1 MTTQDLTEDLSPA
14 KTLQEFYIPRL
25 WETPETRLVER
36 WAEANNISMRE
47 LDKSA
52 APDIAKDL
60 LDLNIDD
67 LVPENEINY
76 DSLLEKVRRGLDE
89 IAELYS
95 KPHSFLYDR
104 L

>member
-1 MTTQDLTEDLSPA
+1 
-14 KTLQEFYIPRL
+14 
-25 WETPETRLVER
+25 
-36 WAEANNISMRE
+36 MRE